1 MAKIRSWIKAARL
14 RTLPLA
20 LASVAMGGMVAATH
34 PRFNLKAVVM
44 AAVTT
49 LFLQIL
55 SNLANDYGDSRSGID
70 NEKRVGPKRTVQ
82 SGEISAK
89 SMKKAV
95 ILFSVLSLTSGL
107 LLIFWAASLSFKT
120 SAIFVLLGLA
130 AIIAAIKYTVG
141 KNPYGY
147 IGLGDLF
154 VFLFFGLLGVGGTW
168 FLATKSWDP
177 LILLPAT
184 GMGLLSAGVL
194 NLNNMRDFV
203 NDRQNGKNTLVVKIG
218 LRAAFV
224 YHSIIVMLPFALLG
238 TYVLFSGANPRVF
251 LFLIL
256 LPVFAADLVRINSSF
271 GGAMLDP
278 FLRKLALKTLLL
290 TLFFGF
296 LINL

>member
-1 MAKIRSWIKAARL
+1 MASLKSWIKAARL

-82 SGEISAK
+82 TGEITAQ

-95 ILFSVLSLTSGL
+95 ILFSALSLISGL
-107 LLIFWAASLSFKT
+107 LLIFWAADLSFKT

-184 GMGLLSAGVL
+184 AMGLLSAGVL

-224 YHSIIVMLPFALLG
+224 YHCIIVLLPFVLLG
-238 TYVLFSGANPRVF
+238 AYVLFSGVNPRVL
-251 LFLIL
+251 LFLIF
-256 LPVFAADLVRINSSF
+256 LPVFVVDLVKIKNSF
-271 GGAMLDP
+271 GGALLDP
-278 FLRKLALKTLLL
+278 FLRKLAVKTLLM
-290 TLFFGF
+290 TLFFGI
-296 LINL
+296 LLNL

>member
-1 MAKIRSWIKAARL
+1 MASLRSWIKAARL

-34 PRFNLKAVVM
+34 ARFNLKAVVM

-82 SGEISAK
+82 TGEISAQ

-95 ILFSVLSLTSGL
+95 ILFSVLSLFSGL

-120 SAIFVLLGLA
+120 SAIFVFLGLA

-184 GMGLLSAGVL
+184 AMGLLSAGVL
-194 NLNNMRDFV
+194 NLNNMRDFI

-238 TYVLFSGANPRVF
+238 AYVFFSGANPKVF

-256 LPVFAADLVRINSSF
+256 LPVFLADLVSIKNSF

-290 TLFFGF
+290 TLVFGL

>member
-82 SGEISAK
+82 SGEISDQ

-107 LLIFWAASLSFKT
+107 LLIFWAANLSFKT

-238 TYVLFSGANPRVF
+238 AYVLFSGANPRVF

-256 LPVFAADLVRINSSF
+256 LPVFVADLIRINSSF

-290 TLFFGF
+290 TLVFGF